1 MKITGKIDIEVGKME
16 DHKAENE
23 DEEKNK
29 IVIDTNL
36 GNYIKSS
43 AGKNPL
49 PI

>member
-1 MKITGKIDIEVGKME
+1 MKIIGKIDIEVGKME
-16 DHKAENE
+16 DPKPENE
-23 DEEKNK
+23 EEEKNK
-29 IVIDTNL
+29 KIIDTNL